1 MKRALTGLA
10 AASILI
16 GLPLAAAA
24 HDDDHGRGHDGY
36 SKHYGQYDKRQQAR
50 WHYHQAPP
58 VVYYRPAP
66 PVVYR
71 PVPPR
76 VVGYPVYVPA
86 PVAVPA
92 ALPRPWPLNQVD
104 IGFRIFF

>member
-1 MKRALTGLA
+1 MKRVLTGLA
-10 AASILI
+10 AASLLI

-24 HDDDHGRGHDGY
+24 DDDDRGRDRHRGHHDKHY
-36 SKHYGQYDKRQQAR
+36 SKHHQAR
-50 WHYHQAPP
+50 HYYRAPP
-58 VVYYRPAP
+58 IVYYRPAP
-66 PVVYR
+66 
-71 PVPPR
+71 PPR

-92 ALPRPWPLNQVD
+92 PPRPWPLNQVD